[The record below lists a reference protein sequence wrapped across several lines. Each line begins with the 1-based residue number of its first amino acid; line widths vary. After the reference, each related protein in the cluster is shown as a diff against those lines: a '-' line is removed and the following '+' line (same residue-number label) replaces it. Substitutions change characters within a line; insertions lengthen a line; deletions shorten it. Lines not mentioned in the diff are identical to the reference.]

1 MVSSTSDLD
10 RADDNIMSKTFIV
23 DQPLIFKSIL
33 QILQELLEMLF
44 VSFWVVFIPGL
55 LPGIHDV
62 VMGDVDCYISTACC
76 LSTALFI
83 IVVNYCYRSHLVFI
97 LVSHFCQNTL
107 SCYLALTQ

>member
-1 MVSSTSDLD
+1 MVPSTSDLD
-10 RADDNIMSKTFIV
+10 RTDDNLMSKTV
-23 DQPLIFKSIL
+23 MLDQPLIFKSIL
-33 QILQELLEMLF
+33 QILQELLETMF
-44 VSFWVVFIPGL
+44 VSFLVVFIPGL

-83 IVVNYCYRSHLVFI
+83 IVVNYCYRSHLVVI